1 MISKI
6 DKKLIAKISKRYN
19 AKRVI
24 MFGSSIFPHK
34 KSNDIDIGV
43 EGIADNLFFR
53 YYGDLLCSLSK
64 PVDVIDLS
72 TNSKFNTIIRREGQL
87 LYGQL

>member
-1 MISKI
+1 MVSKI
-6 DKKLIAKISKRYN
+6 DKNLITKISKRYN

-24 MFGSSIFPHK
+24 LFGSSLYPNK

-43 EGIADNLFFR
+43 EGIPDKIFFR
-53 YYGDLLCSLSK
+53 YYGDLLFSLSK
-64 PVDVIDLS
+64 PIDVIDLS
-72 TNSKFNTIIRREGQL
+72 KKSKFTDLIRREGQL